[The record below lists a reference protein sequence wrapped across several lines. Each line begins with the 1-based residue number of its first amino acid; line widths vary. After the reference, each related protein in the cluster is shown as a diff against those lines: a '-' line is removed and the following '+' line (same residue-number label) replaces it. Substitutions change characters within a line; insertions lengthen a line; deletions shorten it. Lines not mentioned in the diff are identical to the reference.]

1 MISPASIKITRSA
14 TLRAKPF
21 LGEVHHHVK
30 HFVDHFR
37 VKRRGRFVKEHADGV
52 HGERASD
59 GDALL
64 LAAGHLTR
72 ELVGMLQESDTIKE
86 LKTTFFGFFT
96 AAAEDLHLGENEV
109 FADRQVREE
118 LEVLEHHAHAAA
130 QLRQIRLRVA
140 HGNAVDD
147 DLALL
152 EGFERIDRLDERR
165 LARAR
170 RAANDDDFT
179 LFDVHGTVLQHL
191 EVAIPLADVL
201 NFNHCHGKFS

>member
-1 MISPASIKITRSA
+1 MDLR
-14 TLRAKPF
+14 TLRY
-21 LGEVHHHVK
+21 
-30 HFVDHFR
+30 FV
-37 VKRRGRFVKEHADGV
+37 AI
-52 HGERASD
+52 A
-59 GDALL
+59 
-64 LAAGHLTR
+64 
-72 ELVGMLQESDTIKE
+72 QEKS
-86 LKTTFFGFFT
+86 FT
-96 AAAEDLHLGENEV
+96 AAAENLHLGENEV